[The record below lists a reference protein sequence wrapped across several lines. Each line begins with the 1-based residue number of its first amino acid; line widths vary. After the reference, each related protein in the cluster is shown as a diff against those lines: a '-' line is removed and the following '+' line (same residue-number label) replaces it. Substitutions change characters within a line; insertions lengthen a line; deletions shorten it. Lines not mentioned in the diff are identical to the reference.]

1 MNIAFVH
8 HHLRPGG
15 VSRVIAEQIN
25 SLGDKVQTLVVSGEK
40 PSHTVSFPFIVV
52 PHLAYDRDR
61 NDNMSPLDAA
71 KLILKGIKSI
81 WKDGADLFHF
91 HNPTLGK
98 NRDYLTVIK
107 TLLSMGSKVLL
118 QIHDFAEDGRPFNY
132 SNEKYPE
139 NCHYAVLNKR
149 DYTILLRSGL
159 KNEGLH
165 LIPNPVKPL
174 EVQDSFEQDSF
185 EQDAFK
191 QERDIVLYP
200 VRAIRRKNI
209 GEAVLLSLFLRDN
222 EKVGVTLEPTSEL
235 DRRSYSDW
243 VNFANSERLNIIFR
257 LGIDHRFEKVL
268 GRARCMLTTSIKE
281 GFGFSFLEPWT
292 AGRMLFGRI
301 LSDICSD
308 FIEKGIRLE
317 HLYKKISIP
326 LSFID
331 KKLLYSKWQECYAQ
345 KMKQYGITVKPTDI
359 EKSFY
364 SLIDDNCIDYG
375 YLSEGLQRQ
384 VIFQVQ
390 KNRKN
395 YKKILDLNPFL
406 EKISSFEGWEQL
418 VENNRKIVTEEYS
431 LTKNRVTLMNVYER
445 VLNVEVKHSID
456 KRVVLD
462 AFNTPEKNF
471 LLLCDSA
478 YG

>member
-1 MNIAFVH
+1 MKIAFVH

-15 VSRVIAEQIN
+15 VSRVIAEQID
-25 SLGDKVQTLVVSGEK
+25 SLGDKVQALVVSGEK
-40 PSHTVSFPFIVV
+40 PSYTVSFPFIVV

-61 NDNMSPLDAA
+61 NDSMSPLETA

-81 WKDGADLFHF
+81 WREGADLFHF

-107 TLLSMGSKVLL
+107 TLLSMGFKALL

-139 NCHYAVLNKR
+139 NCHYAVLNSR

-174 EVQDSFEQDSF
+174 RVQDTFE
-185 EQDAFK
+185 A
-191 QERDIVLYP
+191 ERDIVLYP

-209 GEAVLLSLFLRDN
+209 GEAVLLSLFLKDN
-222 EKVGVTLEPTSEL
+222 EKVGVTLEPTSEI
-235 DRRSYSDW
+235 DCRSYGDW
-243 VNFANSERLNIIFR
+243 VDFAKSEGLSIIFS

-268 GRARCMLTTSIKE
+268 GRTRCMLTTSIKE

-317 HLYKKISIP
+317 HLYNRISIP

-331 KKLLYSKWQECYAQ
+331 KKLLYSKWEECYAQ
-345 KMKQYGITVKPTDI
+345 KMKQYGITVKPPDI
-359 EKSFY
+359 ERSFY

-375 YLSEGLQRQ
+375 YLSEDLQRQ

-390 KNRKN
+390 KSRKN
-395 YKKILDLNPFL
+395 YKKILDLNPLL
-406 EKISSFEGWEQL
+406 EKIFSFKDLEQI
-418 VENNRKIVTEEYS
+418 VDNNRKIVTEEYS
-431 LTKNRVTLMNVYER
+431 LKKNRATLLNVYER
-445 VLNVEVKHSID
+445 VLNMEVEHSID